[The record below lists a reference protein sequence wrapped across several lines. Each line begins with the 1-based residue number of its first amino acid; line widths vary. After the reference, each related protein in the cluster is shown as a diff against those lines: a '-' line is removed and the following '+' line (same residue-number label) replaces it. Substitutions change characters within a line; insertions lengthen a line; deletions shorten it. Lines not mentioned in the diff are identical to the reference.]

1 LWIPRRFLSER
12 TLSKFARF
20 FMMKTFALFLF
31 AVMIQLSAFG
41 EDGPVR
47 HVVHFKFK
55 ADADPAEVAKV
66 VSAFA
71 ALQGKIP
78 AISSIEFGTNMSK
91 EGLNRGLTHC
101 WIVSFKS
108 AADRDA
114 YLVHPDHVVFV
125 GLLKPV
131 LAEAL
136 VVDFIPT
143 K

>member
-1 LWIPRRFLSER
+1 
-12 TLSKFARF
+12 
-20 FMMKTFALFLF
+20 MKTLALLLF
-31 AVMIQLSAFG
+31 AVMIQVSAFG

-55 ADADPAEVAKV
+55 ADADPAEIAKV
-66 VSAFA
+66 VSGFA

-78 AISSIEFGTNMSK
+78 TISSIEFGTNISK
-91 EGLNRGLTHC
+91 EGLDKGLTHC

-108 AADRDA
+108 VADRDA

>member
-1 LWIPRRFLSER
+1 
-12 TLSKFARF
+12 
-20 FMMKTFALFLF
+20 MMKTFALFLF

-114 YLVHPDHVVFV
+114 Y
-125 GLLKPV
+125 
-131 LAEAL
+131 
-136 VVDFIPT
+136 
-143 K
+143 